1 MLHVFYGEDRFRAGE
16 ALAALRSEL
25 DRDGNLAINT
35 VRLESGTSA
44 AALRAACQV
53 ASFFA
58 ESRLVIVEGLL
69 GRLGG
74 APRRG
79 ARRNGGKG
87 GAGGGELD
95 EIIDILTNLPD
106 STAVVLLDT
115 QAPKAFLDA
124 VAGEAAVRQFAILRP
139 AEVRRWAA
147 ERARAQSA
155 QIAAGALDR
164 LVALIDGSH
173 LGELAQ
179 EIDKLATYATGRQ
192 IEAADVEELVSG
204 AVEHKIWDLTDAV
217 VAGRADRALAVLRE
231 MDDRD
236 SPPQLLLFML
246 VRQYRQLLLVQAL
259 LGEGRS
265 RAQVG
270 AELGINHPFVLDKV
284 MGQVGQLG
292 PAALEASY
300 RRLFETDVA
309 VKTGVLEAPVALE
322 LLIVELASLVTAPRR
337 AVRRS

>member
-1 MLHVFYGEDRFRAGE
+1 VLYVFYGEDRFRAGE
-16 ALAALRSEL
+16 ALAALRGEL

-35 VRLESGTSA
+35 VRLEGGTSA
-44 AALRAACQV
+44 SALRAACQV

-69 GRLGG
+69 GRLSG
-74 APRRG
+74 ARRRG

-95 EIIDILTNLPD
+95 EVIDILTNLPD
-106 STAVVLLDT
+106 STAAVLLDA

-124 VAGEAAVRQFAILRP
+124 VAGKAEVRQFAILRP
-139 AEVRRWAA
+139 AAVRRWAA
-147 ERARAQSA
+147 ERVRAQSA
-155 QIAAGALDR
+155 QIASRALDR

-179 EIDKLATYATGRQ
+179 EIDKLATYAAGRQ

-204 AVEHKIWDLTDAV
+204 AIEHKIWDLTDAV
-217 VAGRADRALAVLRE
+217 VAGRADRALAVMRE

-236 SPPQLLLFML
+236 SPPPLLLFWL

-284 MGQVGQLG
+284 MAQVGQLS
-292 PAALEASY
+292 PVALEASY

-309 VKTGVLEAPVALE
+309 VKTGVLEAQVAIE
-322 LLIVELASLVTAPRR
+322 LLIVELASLVTVPRR
-337 AVRRS
+337 GVRRS